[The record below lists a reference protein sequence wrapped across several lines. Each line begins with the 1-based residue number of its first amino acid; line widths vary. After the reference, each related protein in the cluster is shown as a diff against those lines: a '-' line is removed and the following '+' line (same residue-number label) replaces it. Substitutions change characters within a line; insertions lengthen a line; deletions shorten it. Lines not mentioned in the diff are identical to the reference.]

1 MEENQVVAVA
11 AINKL
16 NMKKSILFL
25 FLSVSFLGYSQTN
38 TDTEKVYKKRVL
50 ENAEVDIIS
59 SFYSQNGDN
68 ASVTGGIGNEEL
80 TDLASNIVISIPL
93 NDNDVLT
100 IDGTISAYTSASSSN
115 LNPFD
120 VGMGGEGDN
129 NSTSYN
135 ANSVGSPWIES
146 SGASRSDVW
155 SNGNLGYSHSSDNRN
170 LIVGAN
176 LSFAKEFDYS
186 SLGFGGSFTKLFNE
200 KNTEIDLK
208 ANVYLDTWSPR
219 YPHEIISYLQAGQ
232 SLNAGFFR
240 NAPIL
245 DQNGTVINKNG
256 TAVWS
261 PLNTT
266 LVDNTSRN
274 TYSVSLSFSQIISK
288 RAQFSVF
295 LDVVQQDGWLANPMQ
310 RVYFADRPNY
320 YIGNASSIAN
330 YTSKTNTDVFQLADD
345 IERLPDTRLKIPV
358 GARFNYYI
366 NEYVTLRTYYRYYF
380 DDWGISSHTADI
392 ELPIKISDKF
402 TIYPTYRYY
411 TQTAADYFA
420 PYEQHLSTDAFYTSD
435 YDLSKF
441 NANQYGFGI
450 SYTDI
455 FTKRHIWK
463 LGLKNIDLKYSNY
476 KRNTGLTAGIISA
489 GFKFVV
495 N

>member
-1 MEENQVVAVA
+1 
-11 AINKL
+11 
-16 NMKKSILFL
+16 MKKSILFL

>member
-1 MEENQVVAVA
+1 MEENQVVAAA
-11 AINKL
+11 AINKS

-25 FLSVSFLGYSQTN
+25 FLSISFLGYSQTN
-38 TDTEKVYKKRVL
+38 TDAEKVYKKRVL

-68 ASVTGGIGNEEL
+68 ASVTGGIGNEKL

-120 VGMGGEGDN
+120 VGTGGDGDN

-135 ANSVGSPWIES
+135 ANSVGSPWVES

-155 SNGNLGYSHSSDNRN
+155 ANGNLSYNHSSDNRN
-170 LIVGAN
+170 SIVGAN
-176 LSFAKEFDYS
+176 LSFAQEFDYS

-219 YPHEIISYLQAGQ
+219 YPYEITSYLQAGQ
-232 SLNAGFFR
+232 SLNAGFFK

-245 DQNGTVINKNG
+245 DQNGSVINKNG
-256 TAVWS
+256 TDVWS

-274 TYSVSLSFSQIISK
+274 TYSVSLNFSQIISK
-288 RAQFSVF
+288 RAQFSIF
-295 LDVVQQDGWLANPMQ
+295 LDVVQQNGWLANPMQ
-310 RVYFADRPNY
+310 RVYFGDRANY
-320 YIGNASSIAN
+320 YIGNALSIAN

-345 IERLPDTRLKIPV
+345 IERLPETRLKIPI
-358 GARFNYYI
+358 GARFNYYL
-366 NEYVTLRTYYRYYF
+366 NEYVTLRTYYRYYS

-420 PYEQHLSTDAFYTSD
+420 PYEQLLSTDAFYTSD

-455 FTKRHIWK
+455 FTKSHIWK
-463 LGLKNIDLKYSNY
+463 LGLKNIDVKYSNY